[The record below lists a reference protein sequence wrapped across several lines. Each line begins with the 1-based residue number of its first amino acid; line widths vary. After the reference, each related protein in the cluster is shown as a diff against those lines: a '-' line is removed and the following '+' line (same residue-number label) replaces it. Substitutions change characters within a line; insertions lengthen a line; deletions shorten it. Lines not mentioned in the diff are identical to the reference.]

1 MTTKQNIQHRILGA
15 TIVAA
20 LTFSGAA
27 HAQQDPQF
35 SQNMHN
41 RLFINPGVAGSN
53 NAICGT
59 LFARQQWVGFDGKPE
74 TYLLSVHMP
83 LSMVTTLPLGAGLSV
98 YSDRLGQMSYFG
110 FKASGAYRLGV
121 GPGTLGAGLSL
132 GMVSLKMG
140 NSWVALDDYTLDPSI
155 PDVGTA
161 KSAFDMDLGAYYE
174 IQDKL
179 YLGISMMH
187 LPASTMEKTLNANDV
202 FSYKVARHY
211 YIMAGYTYNFTGS
224 LPLSVEPSVYVKT
237 DGSSTQMDFN
247 ALVYWD
253 NTFWLGASYRLQDA
267 IAPMI
272 GMRKKIPNS
281 RLIGKV
287 GYSYDVTTSTLKN
300 FSNGSHEIMLGM
312 CYDLSEDDKKQKVK
326 SVIFLK

>member
-1 MTTKQNIQHRILGA
+1 MTTKQTLHALLFGVG
-15 TIVAA
+15 IVASVA
-20 LTFSGAA
+20 LPLNLK
-27 HAQQDPQF
+27 AQQDPQF

-41 RLFINPGVAGSN
+41 RLFPNPGVAGSN

-59 LFARQQWVGFDGKPE
+59 LFARQQWMGFDGKPE

-83 LSMVTTLPLGAGLSV
+83 LSMFTTLPIGAGLSV
-98 YSDRLGQMSYFG
+98 FSDRLGQMSYFG
-110 FKASGAYRLGV
+110 FKAAGAYRLGV

-140 NSWVALDDYTLDPSI
+140 NDWISLDDYKLDPSI

-187 LPASTMEKTLNANDV
+187 LPAATMEKKLNSNDL

-224 LPLSVEPSVYVKT
+224 LPLSIEPSVFVKT
-237 DGSSTQMDFN
+237 DASSTQMDFN
-247 ALVYWD
+247 ALLYWD
-253 NTFWLGASYRLQDA
+253 NMFWIGASYRLQDA
-267 IAPMI
+267 IAPML
-272 GMRKKIPNS
+272 GVKKKFGKY
-281 RLIGKV
+281 IGKI
-287 GYSYDVTTSTLKN
+287 GYSYDITTSTLKN
-300 FSNGSHEIMLGM
+300 FSNGSHELMIGV
-312 CYDLSEDDKKQKVK
+312 CYDLSEDDKRQKVK

>member
-1 MTTKQNIQHRILGA
+1 MNTRLNMNIFVLG
-15 TIVAA
+15 VS
-20 LTFSGAA
+20 LTAFVLSSTVVL
-27 HAQQDPQF
+27 AQQDPQF

-59 LFARQQWVGFDGKPE
+59 LFARQQWVGFNGKPE

-83 LSMVTTLPLGAGLSV
+83 LSMVTTLPLGVGLSV
-98 YSDRLGQMSYFG
+98 YSDRLGQMNYFG
-110 FKASGAYRLGV
+110 FKASGAYRIGLGQ
-121 GPGTLGAGLSL
+121 GTLGAGLSL
-132 GMVSLKMG
+132 GMVSLSMG
-140 NSWVALDDYTLDPSI
+140 NNWVALDPVDQDPSI
-155 PDVGTA
+155 PNQGVSR
-161 KSAFDMDLGAYYE
+161 KAFDCDLGAYYE

-179 YLGISMMH
+179 YLGLSVSH
-187 LPASTMEKTLNANDV
+187 LPASTMRKTLSAGDV

-211 YIMAGYTYNFTGS
+211 YIMAGYHYDLKGK
-224 LPLSVEPSVYVKT
+224 LPLAIEPSVYIKT
-237 DGSSTQMDFN
+237 DASSTQIDFN

-253 NTFWLGASYRLQDA
+253 NMFWLGVSYRLQDA

-272 GMRKKIPNS
+272 GVKKKLAKKYIC
-281 RLIGKV
+281 KV
-287 GYSYDVTTSTLKN
+287 GYSYDVTTSALRS
-300 FSNGSHEIMLGM
+300 FSSGSHELMLGV